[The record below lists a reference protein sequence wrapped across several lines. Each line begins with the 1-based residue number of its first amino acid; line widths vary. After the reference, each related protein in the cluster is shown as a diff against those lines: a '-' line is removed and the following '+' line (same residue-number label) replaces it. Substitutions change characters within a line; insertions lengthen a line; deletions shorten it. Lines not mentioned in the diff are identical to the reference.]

1 MSDSTY
7 YRLDSGG
14 DAVSVA
20 HPLPVTAASLPIPTG
35 AATAAKQAAPGTAGT
50 ASTDVTTVQGI
61 ASGTPVIIGGA
72 LAHDAVYS
80 GNPVPI
86 AAYASAAIPTAVST
100 ADIAHLWS
108 GLNGQLAVFLCDT
121 SGLAANLLAG
131 NSDAVASSTRG
142 LAVDNLPQIWNGT
155 AWERDSRPNATSRIL
170 SSAATTN
177 ATSAKASL
185 GQLFMA
191 TGRNTTATV
200 LYLKLYNKAS
210 APTVGTDTPVA
221 TLPCP
226 PAANF
231 AWDWPKGRSFSIG
244 IAYALTTGSADNDT
258 GAVAAGDIIGL
269 NLDYA

>member
-20 HPLPVTAASLPIPTG
+20 HPLPITAASLPIPTG

-61 ASGTPVIIGGA
+61 ANGTALTVVGSLADGASFAGG
-72 LAHDAVYS
+72 LIL
-80 GNPVPI
+80 P
-86 AAYASAAIPTAVST
+86 AAYASSAIPTAKT
-100 ADIAHLWS
+100 TGQATRFWS
-108 GLNGQLAVFLCDT
+108 GLNGQLATFLCDT

-177 ATSAKASL
+177 ATSAKAGL

-191 TGRNTTATV
+191 TGRNTTASV
-200 LYLKLYNKAS
+200 VWLKLYNKAS

-221 TLPCP
+221 TLALP

-244 IAYALTTGSADNDT
+244 IAYALTAGSADNDT